1 MIRLRPI
8 IQSTEWRSNLL
19 SLSHY
24 SLPFMIRAAG
34 NNDDV
39 IFTYQKSNS
48 RFYRD
53 KIKEDKI
60 FIKGESVFSANDAKE
75 NLAVKEADKQ
85 FWRQCKCGQGQF
97 LVPLTTD
104 GAISRPVKSR
114 IGKGQPLMVVAGPAE
129 SNYKQG
135 LKMASCNDERR
146 WVKRWRKGLA
156 WHCDQQLPTS
166 APKLSTIG

>member
-19 SLSHY
+19 SLSDY
-24 SLPFMIRAAG
+24 SLPFMIRAARD
-34 NNDDV
+34 NDDA
-39 IFTYQKSNS
+39 FFTFHDQSSWETMTTYQKSNF

-60 FIKGESVFSANDAKE
+60 FIKGELVFSANDANE
-75 NLAVKEADKQ
+75 ILAEKEAGKQ

-97 LVPLTTD
+97 LVLLTTD

-114 IGKGQPLMVVAGPAE
+114 IGKGQP
-129 SNYKQG
+129 
-135 LKMASCNDERR
+135 
-146 WVKRWRKGLA
+146 
-156 WHCDQQLPTS
+156 
-166 APKLSTIG
+166 